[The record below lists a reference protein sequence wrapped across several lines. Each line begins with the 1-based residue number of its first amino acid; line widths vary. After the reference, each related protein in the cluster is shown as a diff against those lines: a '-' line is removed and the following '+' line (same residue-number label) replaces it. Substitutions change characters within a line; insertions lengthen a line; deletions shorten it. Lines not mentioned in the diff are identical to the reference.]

1 VNLFGSSIEEIR
13 QAAPALAHPSFRA
26 TSLYRWMYRRRETD
40 WERMTDLPAGVR
52 VDLAARFRIVWP
64 QVAGVARSADGTHKY
79 LLALEDG
86 ARIEAVYIPQASG
99 RITLCLSSQ
108 VGCALGCRFC
118 RTATMG
124 FIRNLTPGEIVGQAL
139 RLEER
144 HALRPPYNIV
154 FMGMGEPLLNLDAL
168 LAAVRILTGADGAGL
183 TPRRITV
190 STAGYVPGILRLAR
204 ERRRPRLA
212 VSLNCTTDEARS
224 DLMPINRR
232 WPIAELVAA
241 CKEFAAGGRERVTF
255 EYVVLRGANDAAADA
270 RRLVR
275 LLAPVRCKVNL
286 IPYNPIG
293 AEEFR
298 RPTEA
303 GMEALRR
310 GLVARGVAASVRWS
324 KGVDIGAACGQL
336 WWERREGPPGAPP
349 GGVHV

>member
-1 VNLFGSSIEEIR
+1 VNLFGSSLEEIR
-13 QAAPALAHPSFRA
+13 QADPGLARPSYRA
-26 TSLYRWMYRRRETD
+26 ASLYRWIYRRRETD
-40 WERMTDLPAGVR
+40 WGRMSDLPAGLR
-52 VDLAARFRIVWP
+52 ASLAERFRIAWP
-64 QVAGVARSADGTHKY
+64 EVAAVAASADGTHKY

-86 ARIEAVYIPQASG
+86 ARIESVYIPQASG
-99 RITLCLSSQ
+99 RVTLCLSSQ

-124 FIRNLTPGEIVGQAL
+124 FIRNLGPGEMVGQAL

-154 FMGMGEPLLNLDAL
+154 FMGMGEPLLNFDAL
-168 LAAVRILTGADGAGL
+168 MAAFRILTEEDGAGL

-204 ERRRPRLA
+204 EKPRPRLA

-241 CKEFAAGGRERVTF
+241 CREFTSVGRERVTF
-255 EYVVLRGANDAAADA
+255 EYVVLRGANDTPADA

-275 LLAPVRCKVNL
+275 LLAPLRCKVNL

-293 AEEFR
+293 GEEFR
-298 RPTEA
+298 RPEPA
-303 GMEALRR
+303 AVDALRLS
-310 GLVARGVAASVRWS
+310 LVERGVAASVRWS
-324 KGVDIGAACGQL
+324 KGVEIGAACGQL
-336 WWERREGPPGAPP
+336 WWRDHQGDAGAHP
-349 GGVHV
+349 